1 MFRWIERW
9 FENEPI
15 GLVKTALYVCLFTII
30 NCVWVF
36 CAFLLLDYWG
46 VIPSQ
51 TEEAIS
57 VPISDAPFL
66 LMMLFFY
73 ALIEEVIFRVFP
85 ISVMSMDSKLAR
97 GFLAVIFIAVI
108 LVVAPIIVWA
118 RDIIILLAGPLFILS
133 LVLRDRLKVILAI
146 VLMSSVLFAFAH
158 GPYWWHLA
166 FQGVSGIIFS
176 VCYLK
181 CGGYNGWFIRK
192 PLLASTF
199 THCLSN
205 MIFFMSSPFFS
216 KF

>member
-15 GLVKTALYVCLFTII
+15 GFAKTALYVCLFTVI

-36 CAFLLLDYWG
+36 CSFSLLDYWG
-46 VIPSQ
+46 VMPPYA
-51 TEEAIS
+51 EEAVPI
-57 VPISDAPFL
+57 PISDIPFL
-66 LMMLFFY
+66 LMMLFSY
-73 ALIEEVIFRVFP
+73 ALIEELVFRFFP
-85 ISVMSMDSKLAR
+85 ISVMSMDHKLVR

-108 LVVAPIIVWA
+108 LAFAPIIVWA
-118 RDIIILLAGPLFILS
+118 RDLVILLAGPLLILS
-133 LVLRDRLKVILAI
+133 LVLRDRLKVVLVI

-158 GPYWWHLA
+158 GPYWWHLV
-166 FQGVSGIIFS
+166 FQGVGGIIFS

-181 CGGYNGWFIRK
+181 CGGYKGWVIYK

-205 MIFFMSSPFFS
+205 MILIMSSPFFS
-216 KF
+216 